1 MKGWRARW
9 PTLRLDCRAS
19 NGITV
24 VKKMGKFQKLP
35 ELKKRTIKKGKIH
48 NRKTWYDWS
57 YASLQ
62 VELTSINAKKIA
74 VDSVLFKKT
83 IFVEF

>member
-1 MKGWRARW
+1 MRPPLYLTSRHQM
-9 PTLRLDCRAS
+9 AS
-19 NGITV
+19 LSQ
-24 VKKMGKFQKLP
+24 KKMGKFQKQP
-35 ELKKRTIKKGKIH
+35 ELKKNHQKREKLLTGKHGMIGV
-48 NRKTWYDWS
+48 NP
-57 YASLQ
+57 SLQ